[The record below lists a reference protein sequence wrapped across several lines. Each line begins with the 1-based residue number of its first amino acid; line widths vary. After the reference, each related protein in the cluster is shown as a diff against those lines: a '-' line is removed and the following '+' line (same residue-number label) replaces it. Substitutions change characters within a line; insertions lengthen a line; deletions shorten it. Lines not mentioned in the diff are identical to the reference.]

1 MLFFSHSIMLH
12 NLKPH
17 GLQHPRLPYPLPS
30 PEAYSNSCPLSQWCC
45 LTISSF
51 VVPFSCLPSFPAS
64 WSFPM
69 SWLFVSHGQSIGAS
83 AWAPVY
89 SMNRIFRV
97 DFLSNQLVW
106 SPCSPRD
113 TEVFSSTAV
122 WKHLSSTTIWKH
134 QFLGLSCLYGPT
146 LKFIHDYWKNH
157 SVDYMDLCWQ
167 SNDSHF

>member
-1 MLFFSHSIMLH
+1 MFH

-69 SWLFVSHGQSIGAS
+69 SWLFTSGGQSIEALAS
-83 AWAPVY
+83 VLP
-89 SMNRIFRV
+89 MNVQGWFPL
-97 DFLSNQLVW
+97 DWLVW
-106 SPCSPRD
+106 SPCYPRD
-113 TEVFSSTAV
+113 SQKS
-122 WKHLSSTTIWKH
+122 LSSTTVWKH
-134 QFLGLSCLYGPT
+134 QFFGAQPSLWSNTHIHTWLLEKPLHCLYGP
-146 LKFIHDYWKNH
+146 LSAKWCLRFLICCLGLPLIFFQGA
-157 SVDYMDLCWQ
+157 SV
-167 SNDSHF
+167 F